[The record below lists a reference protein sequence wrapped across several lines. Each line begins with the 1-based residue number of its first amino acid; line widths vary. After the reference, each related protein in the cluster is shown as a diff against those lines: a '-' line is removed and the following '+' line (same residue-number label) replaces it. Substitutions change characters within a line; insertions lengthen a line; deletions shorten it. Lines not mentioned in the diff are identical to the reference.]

1 MEIRRDTYLRQ
12 LIDRQWNGLVKVVTG
27 IRRCGKSY
35 LLGKLFRDYLLAQ
48 GVVPEQILHLE
59 LDLTANM
66 RYRNPLAL
74 SEYVCERMRGE
85 TVRHY
90 LFIDEIQMC
99 EPVRNPYLP
108 EGRRITFYDA
118 LNDFMR
124 IPNLDVYVTGSNSH
138 MLSRDVLT
146 EFRGR
151 GDEIRVHPLTFA
163 EYYSAVGGDRET
175 AFKQY
180 AFYGGMPLVLSQ
192 RHDGD
197 RMAYLSSL
205 FSELY
210 LKDIIERRQVEFPDE
225 LSQMVDL
232 LCSSVGSLTNPS
244 KLADTIR
251 SRKNVNVSA
260 TTLKRYLEHLKDAF
274 LFSESQ
280 RYDVRGK
287 SYFDYPMKY
296 YCEDIG
302 LRNVRTGFRQMEMTH
317 IMENIIFNELKA
329 RKCSVDVG
337 VVGECVRN
345 ASGTYSRVQREID
358 FIATKGDRKVYIQS
372 AFAMPTEDKRETE
385 RKPLLLTEDVFP
397 KVIVR
402 QDVGKPWYDDK
413 GILNIGLLDF
423 LLDGQAVIC

>member
-35 LLGKLFRDYLLAQ
+35 LLGKLFRDYLLSQ

-163 EYYSAVGGDRET
+163 EYYSALGGDRET
-175 AFKQY
+175 AF
-180 AFYGGMPLVLSQ
+180 
-192 RHDGD
+192 
-197 RMAYLSSL
+197 
-205 FSELY
+205 
-210 LKDIIERRQVEFPDE
+210 
-225 LSQMVDL
+225 
-232 LCSSVGSLTNPS
+232 
-244 KLADTIR
+244 
-251 SRKNVNVSA
+251 
-260 TTLKRYLEHLKDAF
+260 
-274 LFSESQ
+274 
-280 RYDVRGK
+280 
-287 SYFDYPMKY
+287 
-296 YCEDIG
+296 
-302 LRNVRTGFRQMEMTH
+302 
-317 IMENIIFNELKA
+317 
-329 RKCSVDVG
+329 
-337 VVGECVRN
+337 
-345 ASGTYSRVQREID
+345 
-358 FIATKGDRKVYIQS
+358 
-372 AFAMPTEDKRETE
+372 
-385 RKPLLLTEDVFP
+385 
-397 KVIVR
+397 
-402 QDVGKPWYDDK
+402 
-413 GILNIGLLDF
+413 
-423 LLDGQAVIC
+423 